1 MSNVI
6 DLAKER
12 RIQALINNIA
22 AKCESNPAL
31 AARTKTMLHG
41 ELPTMIEQP
50 NPLSIRLPAPLI
62 ARLDELTAKI
72 NASPRALERRYKR
85 TDSLRECVVR
95 GIKEIER
102 ELAKERTLSE
112 RENASR

>member
-1 MSNVI
+1 MNNVI
-6 DLAKER
+6 DLDRER

-22 AKCESNPAL
+22 AKCQDNPAL
-31 AARTKTMLHG
+31 AARTHAMLHG

-62 ARLDELTAKI
+62 AKLDELTAKI

-85 TDSLRECVVR
+85 TDSLREALVR
-95 GIKEIER
+95 GIKIIEA
-102 ELAKERTLSE
+102 ELEKERKS
-112 RENASR
+112 AA

>member
-6 DLAKER
+6 DLDRER
-12 RIQALINNIA
+12 RIAALINSIA

-31 AARTKTMLHG
+31 ATRTKSMLHG
-41 ELPTMIEQP
+41 ELPMIEQP

-72 NASPRALERRYKR
+72 NASPRALERRFKR
-85 TDSLRECVVR
+85 TDTLRECVVR

-102 ELAKERTLSE
+102 EIRNEGRP
-112 RENASR
+112 NDHHY

>member
-1 MSNVI
+1 MNNVV

-12 RIQALINNIA
+12 RITALINSIA
-22 AKCESNPAL
+22 AKCGNSPAL
-31 AARTKTMLHG
+31 ATRTHAMLHG

-62 ARLDELTAKI
+62 RRLDDLTAKI

-85 TDSLRECVVR
+85 TDTLRECVVR
-95 GIKEIER
+95 GIKEIEK
-102 ELAKERTLSE
+102 ELEKE
-112 RENASR
+112 